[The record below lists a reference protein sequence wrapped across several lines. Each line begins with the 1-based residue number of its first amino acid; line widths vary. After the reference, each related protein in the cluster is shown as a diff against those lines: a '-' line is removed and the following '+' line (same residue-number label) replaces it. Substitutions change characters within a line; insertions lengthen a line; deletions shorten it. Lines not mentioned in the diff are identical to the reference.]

1 MNRLWLK
8 PILVLTIMAAIAV
21 PAIPVREQ
29 TMSSAEGDHGS
40 KHASIG
46 KTRMLCGNESCG
58 IRRDMDDCDT
68 PGACEGQR
76 KNASAVYDPE
86 LTLGVQIG
94 RLEDLADRGD
104 PYATCVLAWAL
115 DMCMSNRSPVDPEDF
130 LGSRDEDLDEN
141 EIAAAERKIEYRR
154 KVERACADVNAGSFP
169 QFSTRLLE
177 SAKRGSVRS
186 MTRFAYAQG
195 EFGQSDDKIDASLSN
210 EYRENAESMLNR
222 AADAGDPE
230 AILGVY
236 HAYSSGY
243 LESRFGKLLVDM
255 DMVKAAAA
263 ARVLSFYGTDEVK
276 EDLRDF
282 IGGAESR
289 MSGPELSRLRTQESR
304 FRQAYWHRASA
315 GPIHATDLDTLP
327 ETACA
332 RMSAARGG
340 AMAERIGRASGP

>member
-1 MNRLWLK
+1 MNRFSLK
-8 PILVLTIMAAIAV
+8 PILALAIIAAIAV
-21 PAIPVREQ
+21 LAVPVPDR
-29 TMSSAEGDHGS
+29 TTSSADGDHGS

-46 KTRMLCGNESCG
+46 KTPMPCGDESCG

-68 PGACEGQR
+68 HGACEGQR
-76 KNASAVYDPE
+76 NNTSLIYDPG

-154 KVERACADVNAGSFP
+154 TVERTCVDVNAGSFP
-169 QFSTRLLE
+169 QFRRRLLE

-195 EFGQSDDKIDASLSN
+195 EFGEGGGEVDVSLSN
-210 EYRENAESMLNR
+210 DYRENAETMLNR

-243 LESRFGKLLVDM
+243 LESRFGKLLVDT

-263 ARVLSFYGTDEVK
+263 ARVLAFYGTNEIR
-276 EDLRDF
+276 EDLRNF
-282 IGGAESR
+282 IDGAESR
-289 MSGPELSRLRTQESR
+289 MSGPELSRLRRQESE
-304 FRQAYWHRASA
+304 FRQAYWNRASA
-315 GPIHATDLDTLP
+315 KPIHATDLDTLP

-332 RMSAARGG
+332 RMLAARGG
-340 AMAERIGRASGP
+340 AMAERIGLASGS